1 MLSIEAGRLTTFK
14 QQREGQAASVA
25 IPSNTSQLTFHTPQ
39 FPHLQYGDRTVP
51 DLEGFCND

>member
-25 IPSNTSQLTFHTPQ
+25 IPSNTSQLTFHTPPVSSPAIWRQ
-39 FPHLQYGDRTVP
+39 NSTGLRRI
-51 DLEGFCND
+51 L